1 MTRSSF
7 LKSTVAMTGIVGAT
21 NVVPD
26 AEATEPAGGAARE
39 YFEIRK
45 YTLKSA
51 EKLAVLEAYL
61 RDAAIPALN
70 RLGVSHVGVF
80 MPEKQ
85 EAAPV
90 VHVVLRH
97 ASLDSF
103 AKSTELLSDAAVQ
116 KAGAAYLGVPAEEP
130 VYERIESWLTRGIEN
145 MPAMKPPA
153 KGSQVYQHRIY
164 ESHSEKAAKK
174 KIEMFNTGELAIFQR
189 CGLNAVFFGQTLVG
203 PMMPNLTYML
213 AFSDSAAKDAA
224 WNNFRGDAE
233 WAKLK
238 TTPGFT
244 DKEIVSRITNIVLV
258 PAAYSQI

>member
-1 MTRSSF
+1 MTRSTF
-7 LKSTVAMTGIVGAT
+7 LKSTVAITGIVGVTDVIPNA
-21 NVVPD
+21 D
-26 AEATEPAGGAARE
+26 AAEPAGGAGRE

-45 YTLKSA
+45 FTLKSA
-51 EKLAVLEAYL
+51 EKLAVIEAYL

-90 VHVVLRH
+90 VYVVLRH

-103 AKSTELLSDAAVQ
+103 AKSTELLADAAVQ

-153 KGSQVYQHRIY
+153 KGSQVYQLRIY

-189 CGLNAVFFGQTLVG
+189 CGLNAVFFGETLVG
-203 PMMPNLTYML
+203 PLMPNLTYML
-213 AFSDSAAKDAA
+213 AFTDSAAKDAA

-244 DKEIVSRITNIVLV
+244 DKEIVSHITNIMLV